1 MFPDPVKKALEA
13 VGVSESSLDRVR
25 LAQGFV
31 GKASYVAGTALLV
44 LIAVA
49 AFLRD
54 PVYLLVVAFLAVCIF
69 GIFFC
74 GSLWFSHRH
83 PDLALLEGA
92 ELIRWRQIEMAAK
105 GQPSIGQSPPQAL
118 GRAVE

>member
-1 MFPDPVKKALEA
+1 MFPEPVKKALEA

-31 GKASYVAGTALLV
+31 GKASYVAGAALLV

-49 AFLRD
+49 ALLRD
-54 PVYLLVVAFLAVCIF
+54 PIYLLTVAGLAVF
-69 GIFFC
+69 LFTLYFLGT
-74 GSLWFSHRH
+74 LWFSHKH

-105 GQPSIGQSPPQAL
+105 GQASIGHSPPQAL
-118 GRAVE
+118 GSAEE

>member
-1 MFPDPVKKALEA
+1 MIPEPIKKALEA
-13 VGVSESSLDRVR
+13 VGVSESSLDRIR

-31 GKASYVAGTALLV
+31 GKASYVAGAALLV

-49 AFLRD
+49 ASLRD
-54 PVYLLVVAFLAVCIF
+54 PVYLLIVAFLALCLF
-69 GIFFC
+69 GIYFF
-74 GSLWFSHRH
+74 GALWFSHTH

-105 GQPSIGQSPPQAL
+105 GNPHIGHSPPQAL
-118 GRAVE
+118 GRAEE

>member
-1 MFPDPVKKALEA
+1 MFPEPVKKALEA

-25 LAQGFV
+25 LAQGFM
-31 GKASYVAGTALLV
+31 GKASYVTGAVMLV
-44 LIAVA
+44 LVTVA

-54 PVYLLVVAFLAVCIF
+54 PLFLLIVAALAVIVF
-69 GIFFC
+69 AIYFF
-74 GSLWFSHRH
+74 GSLWFSHKH

-105 GQPSIGQSPPQAL
+105 GHPNIGHSPPQAL
-118 GRAVE
+118 GSAEE